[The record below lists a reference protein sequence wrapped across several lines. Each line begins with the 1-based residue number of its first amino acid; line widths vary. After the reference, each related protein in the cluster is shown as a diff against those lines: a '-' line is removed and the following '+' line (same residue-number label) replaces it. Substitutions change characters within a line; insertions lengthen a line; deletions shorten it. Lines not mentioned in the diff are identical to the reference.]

1 MKPDVFICYSSQ
13 DESFANKLFE
23 TLERDSVKCWF
34 APKSILPGQ
43 KWGGEIMRALENC
56 KTLLFILSKDSNDSD
71 QVLTELET
79 AKDRRI
85 PIIPVKIEDVDL
97 SYDIKYFIR
106 SHQWIDAKN
115 ATFEV
120 TYSNVIKS
128 LKGHLN
134 IRGNVDSVAGKDEGH
149 QPPEKEKK
157 AVRQNNNTA
166 NNKNDA
172 TDNKSGDKTF
182 YLKQNLGIETSG
194 GVLTVLVEAG
204 TKLPHTNKQTFSTAV
219 DNQPSIEVHIL
230 SGNRNLASDCRSL
243 GTFQLKGIHPAK
255 KGIPQIEIEL
265 HIRED
270 GMVSAT
276 GKDLETKNAHLKK
289 MGMVDVTE
297 SVQKQESLQKP
308 TVVECPK
315 CKAKAR
321 LKDGI
326 PLDKTV
332 IVKCPK
338 CSHKFKVQ
346 NSSFF
351 GLIYSELLS

>member
-1 MKPDVFICYSSQ
+1 
-13 DESFANKLFE
+13 
-23 TLERDSVKCWF
+23 
-34 APKSILPGQ
+34 
-43 KWGGEIMRALENC
+43 MRALENC

-243 GTFQLKGIHPAK
+243 GT
-255 KGIPQIEIEL
+255 
-265 HIRED
+265 
-270 GMVSAT
+270 
-276 GKDLETKNAHLKK
+276 
-289 MGMVDVTE
+289 
-297 SVQKQESLQKP
+297 
-308 TVVECPK
+308 
-315 CKAKAR
+315 
-321 LKDGI
+321 
-326 PLDKTV
+326 
-332 IVKCPK
+332 
-338 CSHKFKVQ
+338 
-346 NSSFF
+346 
-351 GLIYSELLS
+351 